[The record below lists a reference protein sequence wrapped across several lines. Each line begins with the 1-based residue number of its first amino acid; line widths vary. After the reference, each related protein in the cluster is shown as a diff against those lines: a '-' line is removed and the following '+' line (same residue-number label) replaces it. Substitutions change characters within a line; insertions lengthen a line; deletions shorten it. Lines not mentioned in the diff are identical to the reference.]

1 MWTKSGFVLSSA
13 LVVGLAVASASSAGP
28 GSTTTTSTTL
38 PACGDPSFVTIGGGQ
53 SPANNAKV
61 TTTVFGSILTAQSS
75 DTRIAVCAGSTVTTV
90 VSDTTGTAIVTKTS
104 PGVVC
109 GAGPACTIA
118 GITATEK
125 YTVKSADGKDTDTLT
140 FLPTAP

>member
-1 MWTKSGFVLSSA
+1 MWTKTGFVLSSV
-13 LVVGLAVASASSAGP
+13 LVVGLAVASASNAGP
-28 GSTTTTSTTL
+28 
-38 PACGDPSFVTIGGGQ
+38 PPCGDPSFVTIGGGQ
-53 SPANNAKV
+53 SPTNNPKV
-61 TTTVFGSILTAQSS
+61 STTVFGNILTARSS
-75 DTRIAVCAGSTVTTV
+75 ATRIAVCAGSTVTTV
-90 VSDTTGTAIVTKTS
+90 VSDTTGTAVVTKTS

-125 YTVKSADGKDTDTLT
+125 YTVRSFDGTDTDTLT